1 MGYYDESLSLTR
13 SIGDIGNLLLLFN
26 QDTIAFEEWQ
36 QSSKRQRRSQFSPV
50 KVRCRLEA
58 IGRTKSVDLTLLM
71 MDEWRYG
78 ALSEVATHATP
89 QTKPQVHNP
98 REIPC
103 SGGVFQEAGV
113 VVALQ
118 ELAAATA
125 RAAIPLPKLLGYDNQ
140 RRDEIREAT
149 AVLLSS
155 SGRLNVLTEKQFFA
169 DMGQADDIPRHRRR
183 NERHGRP
190 PLAPVAPHQP
200 RAARDATD
208 RNERAGR
215 HGREE
220 RDGGKHK

>member
-1 MGYYDESLSLTR
+1 MAA
-13 SIGDIGNLLLLFN
+13 I
-26 QDTIAFEEWQ
+26 EEWQ

-50 KVRCRLEA
+50 KVLCRLEA
-58 IGRTKSVDLTLLM
+58 IGRTKSLDLTLLM

-155 SGRLNVLTEKQFFA
+155 TGRLNVLTEKQFFA
-169 DMGQADDIPRHRRR
+169 DMGQA
-183 NERHGRP
+183 
-190 PLAPVAPHQP
+190 
-200 RAARDATD
+200 
-208 RNERAGR
+208 
-215 HGREE
+215 EE
-220 RDGGKHK
+220 HSETPKKE